1 MSYSLQ
7 WLLNIVKFQNQRSKY
22 NSSPNNSSGIGRR
35 RACQTEEKL
44 ISDSNVEVS
53 CVLTLTSYRKPDTS
67 VLLFGGC
74 LLRITKQQEQ
84 TKCRNVL

>member
-67 VLLFGGC
+67 VLLFGSC